1 MAARRNPFPMTFL
14 IIIGIG
20 IVAGGLALTW
30 WRLRS
35 LTQTVKDVT
44 RQQYDGQNELRETA
58 RQQSEA
64 LSILRLQLAQLVS
77 GRELDGTLVRTG
89 NLYHQASV
97 DEARQMVDRHAAGT
111 RSDLLIVDVRSEKE
125 FLQGHVPGAKHIP
138 FEHLETR
145 FPVEV
150 PQETK
155 KILVYCSQGERS
167 RLACD
172 FLSREGYTTLVNMQ
186 EGFQKWTGPV
196 QGTGGLDLVQIQ
208 SRTPHN
214 NAVRERTTS

>member
-1 MAARRNPFPMTFL
+1 MA
-14 IIIGIG
+14 GG
-20 IVAGGLALTW
+20 IVLTW

-64 LSILRLQLAQLVS
+64 LAILRLQLAYLAS

-89 NLYHQASV
+89 TLYRQADA
-97 DEARQMVDRHAAGT
+97 DEARQLVEQYGAGT
-111 RSDLLIVDVRSEKE
+111 NSDLMVVDVRSEKE

-138 FEHLETR
+138 LEHLETR

-155 KILVYCSQGERS
+155 KILMYCFQGERS

-186 EGFQKWTGPV
+186 DGFQKWTGPV
-196 QGTGGLDLVQIQ
+196 QGTGSLDLVQIQ

>member
-1 MAARRNPFPMTFL
+1 MTVLL
-14 IIIGIG
+14 IIGVAV
-20 IVAGGLALTW
+20 VAGGIALLW
-30 WRLRS
+30 WRLRA

-44 RQQYDGQNELRETA
+44 RQQYDGRNEFKETA

-64 LSILRLQLAQLVS
+64 LSILRLQLVQLVS

-89 NLYHQASV
+89 SLYHQVSA

-125 FLQGHVPGAKHIP
+125 FLQSHVPGAKHIP

-155 KILVYCSQGERS
+155 KILMYCSQGERS

-186 EGFQKWTGPV
+186 DGFQKWTGPV
-196 QGTGGLDLVQIQ
+196 QGTGNLDLVQIQ

-214 NAVRERTTS
+214 NAVREKAQS